1 MTSILIT
8 GAGTGFGRMLAFSL
22 ARRGHT
28 VHAGVEITSQV
39 GTLRQEAEALGLTLE
54 VSRLD
59 ITSAR
64 DRSRILRE
72 DFDILVNNAG
82 IGQGGSLAD
91 MPDDILR
98 EQYEINFFATVA
110 LTREY
115 LHARRNSGPT
125 RIVFMSSIGGI
136 LTVPFAG
143 AYCGSKHA
151 LETLAQSLHQEF
163 AERDVTIATINPGPY
178 QTNFNDLIMEG
189 PRYWQSENDLFDYS
203 ALRFDMPQYKD
214 DQDIETMADITL
226 DPQSRFRN
234 ILPRELEHHIREQE
248 QAVWNW

>member
-8 GAGTGFGRMLAFSL
+8 GAGTGFGRLLAFSL
-22 ARRGHT
+22 ARRGHA
-28 VHAGVEITSQV
+28 VHAGVEITSQIGV
-39 GTLRQEAEALGLTLE
+39 LRQEARAQGLALD
-54 VSRLD
+54 VSKLD
-59 ITSAR
+59 ITSPR
-64 DRSRILRE
+64 DRAHILRE

-91 MPDDILR
+91 MPDDVLR
-98 EQYEINFFATVA
+98 HQYEVNFFATVA

-115 LHARRNSGPT
+115 LHARRNSGAT
-125 RIVFMSSIGGI
+125 RVIFMSSIGGI

-151 LETLAQSLHQEF
+151 LETVAQSMHLEF

-189 PRYWQSENDLFDYS
+189 PRYWQSDRDLFDHS
-203 ALRFDMPQYKD
+203 KLTFDMPQYKE

-226 DPQSRFRN
+226 DPRSRFRN
-234 ILPRELEHHIREQE
+234 ILPRELEQHIREQE
-248 QAVWNW
+248 QAIWNW